1 MVNNSN
7 QLIFINKAKLKFFQE
22 VNLKLL
28 VILQNLSLN
37 QGLILNFPINFTKEK
52 VSVFVLIVMMYLI

>member
-1 MVNNSN
+1 MINNSN
-7 QLIFINKAKLKFFQE
+7 QLTFINKAKLKFFQE

-37 QGLILNFPINFTKEK
+37 QGLILNFLINFTKEK
-52 VSVFVLIVMMYLI
+52 VSAFVLIVMMYLI